1 MEPNSPFF
9 TRAAQWAG
17 RYADTVITRDNL
29 HLAPAFI
36 SKAAAKRLSQGIQAI
51 GAYLR
56 RLLLLLALTLEP
68 TLRLACVRHPASGRG
83 RHTIRTPINPL
94 GLTPCYTQCMET
106 RSSLFPHA
114 AQWASRYADKVI
126 AKNNLHLSPE
136 LISKAVAGRLKQAI
150 RAMEAYLK
158 RMLVLLAL
166 SLEPDLKAD
175 TRARPLHPSRRPQT
189 TPNFRFRTFPKA
201 GIDFA
206 LSTQFDALKHR
217 PRPLNTG
224 RTQVPARPLLE
235 RLTQL
240 RALIEAPQ
248 ARARKLAWH
257 MARRRPGLMLAPG
270 HHTAVKNR
278 YGTEFSTTYTL
289 MGHATLRLSRARPPP
304 IGPVPRPP
312 PRIRV
317 L

>member
-1 MEPNSPFF
+1 ME
-9 TRAAQWAG
+9 
-17 RYADTVITRDNL
+17 I
-29 HLAPAFI
+29 
-36 SKAAAKRLSQGIQAI
+36 
-51 GAYLR
+51 
-56 RLLLLLALTLEP
+56 
-68 TLRLACVRHPASGRG
+68 
-83 RHTIRTPINPL
+83 
-94 GLTPCYTQCMET
+94 

-114 AQWASRYADKVI
+114 SQWAQRYADKVI
-126 AKNNLHLSPE
+126 AKDGLHLSPA
-136 LISKAVAGRLKQAI
+136 LISKAAAKRLKQAI
-150 RAMEAYLK
+150 RAMEAYLR

-166 SLEPDLKAD
+166 SLEPDLKPD
-175 TRARPLHPSRRPQT
+175 MRERPVRPSKRPQT
-189 TPNFRFRTFPKA
+189 TPSFTFRTFPKA

-206 LSTQFDALKHR
+206 LSSQFETLRHR
-217 PRPLNTG
+217 PKPANTG
-224 RTQVPARPLLE
+224 RNQVPARPLLD

-257 MARRRPGLMLAPG
+257 LARRRPGLMLAPG
-270 HHTAVKNR
+270 HHDAVKNR

-289 MGHATLRLSRARPPP
+289 MGHAILQQSRARPPP